1 MIMRTQEERTAAV
14 ARLKENKT
22 KCRKRSFFGDDNHAA
37 IDVMVDVIEN
47 ERTEAYVY
55 DTYSSDSDEEHRLFT
70 SAISALE
77 YLRGEIEL
85 SDILF
90 PEK

>member
-1 MIMRTQEERTAAV
+1 MRTQEERTAAV
-14 ARLKENKT
+14 ARLKENKLR
-22 KCRKRSFFGDDNHAA
+22 CRRYSFFGDDNYAA
-37 IDVMVDVIEN
+37 IDVMVDVIAN
-47 ERTEAYVY
+47 ERTEGYVY
-55 DTYSSDSDEEHRLFT
+55 NTYPSDSDEEHRLFT

-90 PEK
+90 PEQ